1 MISLERMINLGICWL
16 AKLLYAQV
24 RWGKFSRTPEELITI
39 ENEGIVSMTSRMAKT
54 VTDVCNELPFVN
66 WDRFIDCNDN
76 VMLFGWIDREEDS
89 YKDFV
94 CVEVSGR
101 GYVSFTTSSAK
112 YSETISNIYVS
123 QGRLSSGT
131 HKPCQRIEDSYQ
143 LTGIKNVVKIRDK
156 LFGKKA

>member
-1 MISLERMINLGICWL
+1 MLSLGL
-16 AKLLYAQV
+16 
-24 RWGKFSRTPEELITI
+24 GKFWRKTETKT
-39 ENEGIVSMTSRMAKT
+39 GIWEKGIASMKSKMAKT

-66 WDRFIDCNDN
+66 WDRFIDCNDS

-112 YSETISNIYVS
+112 YSETISDIYVS
-123 QGRLSSGT
+123 QGRLLPGT
-131 HKPCQRIEDSYQ
+131 HRPCQRVEDSYQ
-143 LTGIKNVVKIRDK
+143 LAGIRNVVKIRER
-156 LFGKKA
+156 